1 MIISCNN
8 CNKKFVIDSS
18 VIPEKGRLLQ
28 CSSCNYKWFFR
39 KKVIKEH
46 IKPSKND
53 NPSEMIKPF
62 EKKLDAEEIQVSKTI
77 ELLETQIKDG
87 FSVKKNLV
95 DSNEDE
101 NRDVD
106 FKVYP
111 SKKKKNYNILSLII
125 LFIITFIAFI
135 TVMDTFK
142 SPIGKIVPNIEF
154 LLYNLYETINDIKLF
169 LTNLI

>member
-8 CNKKFVIDSS
+8 CNKKFDIDSS

-39 KKVIKEH
+39 KKVTKEH
-46 IKPSKND
+46 ITSTKID
-53 NPSEMIKPF
+53 NPAEKIKSF
-62 EKKLDAEEIQVSKTI
+62 KKKLDPEEIQAPKTI
-77 ELLETQIKDG
+77 ELLETQIKDD
-87 FSVKKNLV
+87 FSIKKKLV

-106 FKVYP
+106 FNVNPTKE
-111 SKKKKNYNILSLII
+111 KKSYNILSLII
-125 LFIITFIAFI
+125 VFIISFVALI

-154 LLYNLYETINDIKLF
+154 LLYNLYETINDIRLF
-169 LTNLI
+169 ITNLI